1 MTQLLAKRKALIS
14 LVVATLCLAAWVAWL
29 RVRTPTDVEVDDRLR
44 AHPKLF
50 GDSSRCPEESDQLAM
65 AARLEERARLRA
77 DRYAYDP
84 SDGVLAVLRYQEAED
99 CYRAAGQRD
108 GAARTREMVATM
120 SARIDA
126 DYAAAR
132 LNLVNALERERWEEV
147 LGIIQRLLLL
157 THHLGRNE
165 YVEWLHE
172 IEGRVAARA
181 ATAS

>member
-1 MTQLLAKRKALIS
+1 MTQLLAKRKTLIS
-14 LVVATLCLAAWVAWL
+14 LVVALLCSAVWVAWL
-29 RVRTPTDVEVDDRLR
+29 RVRAPADVHASDRLR

-50 GDSSRCPEESDQLAM
+50 GDSSRCPEESDHLTM
-65 AARLEERARLRA
+65 AVRLEERARLRA

-84 SDGVLAVLRYQEAED
+84 SDGVLAVVRYQEAED
-99 CYRAAGQRD
+99 CYRAADQRD
-108 GAARTREMVATM
+108 GVARTREMVVTI

-132 LNLVNALERERWEEV
+132 LNLVNALERERWQEV
-147 LGIIQRLLLL
+147 LGIVQRLLLL

-172 IEGRVAARA
+172 IEGRAAARA
-181 ATAS
+181 ATTS

>member
-1 MTQLLAKRKALIS
+1 MTQSLAKRKTLIS
-14 LVVATLCLAAWVAWL
+14 LVVAILCLASWVAWL
-29 RVRTPTDVEVDDRLR
+29 CVRTPADEQAGDRLP

-50 GDSSRCPEESDQLAM
+50 GDSSRCPEESDPLAV

-84 SDGVLAVLRYQEAED
+84 SDGVLAVVRYQEAED
-99 CYRAAGQRD
+99 CYRAAGRRD
-108 GAARTREMVATM
+108 GVLRTREIVAVM
-120 SARIDA
+120 SVRIDA

-132 LNLVNALERERWEEV
+132 LNLVNALERERWQEA
-147 LGIIQRLLLL
+147 LGIIERLLLL

-181 ATAS
+181 ATTS

>member
-1 MTQLLAKRKALIS
+1 MKKALPKRRP
-14 LVVATLCLAAWVAWL
+14 LVPLGAATICLAAWMACMGDRAPRDAQGNDQREVYPNL
-29 RVRTPTDVEVDDRLR
+29 FRGSSGCPTQI
-44 AHPKLF
+44 
-50 GDSSRCPEESDQLAM
+50 DQLVT

-84 SDGVLAVLRYQEAED
+84 RDGVLSVLRYQDAEA
-99 CYRAAGQRD
+99 CYRAADDRD
-108 GAARTREMVATM
+108 AASRVSLMAARL

-132 LNLVNALERERWEEV
+132 LSLINALARERWSEALRIV
-147 LGIIQRLLLL
+147 SWLLLL
-157 THHLGRNE
+157 TDHIERDG